1 MLTMEINPNHPVT
14 REAHDHWHKI
24 AALLL
29 MKITGGDR
37 NKVVRISVAEIKR
50 LTAENDGD
58 MGTIVLYERGD
69 YMELRMVGNAEAQIL
84 ARREGGLPV

>member
-29 MKITGGDR
+29 MKITGGDK
-37 NKVVRISVAEIKR
+37 NKVVRISVAEIE
-50 LTAENDGD
+50 LHIAERGGD
-58 MGTIVLYERGD
+58 MGAIVLQERGD
-69 YMELRMVGNAEAQIL
+69 YMELRMVDSAEAQRL
-84 ARREGGLPV
+84 AKQEGGLPV